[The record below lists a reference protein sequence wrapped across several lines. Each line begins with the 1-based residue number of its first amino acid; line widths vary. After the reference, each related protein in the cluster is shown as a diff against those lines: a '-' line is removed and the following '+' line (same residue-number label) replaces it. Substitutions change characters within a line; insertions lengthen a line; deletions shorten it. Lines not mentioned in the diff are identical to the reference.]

1 MRVVLL
7 NVLEKGIIHKN
18 VILLPYGKLK
28 KGSIGPLS
36 KAWYKILKICID
48 HPLQRKR
55 SYTSLMTDL

>member
-36 KAWYKILKICID
+36 KAWYKI
-48 HPLQRKR
+48 
-55 SYTSLMTDL
+55 